1 MNESAATAG
10 PEATG
15 IAVRFEAARVGEL
28 FGSARSAY
36 VVSLLNGAILVLIL
50 WGPIAAEVLAAW
62 LIGLIVVS
70 AGRMALHL
78 AYLRSP
84 TRHTAPLAW
93 ERRFAIG
100 TLAAGALWA
109 LTPGLFFEPGEPLH
123 RVAVMFV
130 TGGMVIGAAG
140 IYAPSR
146 IAFRAF
152 VVFPIIL
159 SAGVLLAQGVEPYR
173 WMAVMV
179 VVFSGA
185 MVMVF
190 NQLHR
195 SVCRTLQTRLENE
208 ALIGK
213 LGASETRL
221 RDAIGSSPDGIAIF
235 DEADR
240 VVACNAEYAALYAPG
255 KRPEALVGTPF
266 RVLAESAFDLTEYV
280 SPADAADRKGWIE
293 RRIRRHLD
301 ADGTLRQYR
310 TRDGRWMQGKSVR
323 TPLGGIVGVFTD
335 ISETKRAE
343 AAYQSVLAEENL
355 VLDILP
361 VGVAFVEQRTIVR
374 CNRRLEVMLGY
385 APGVLAGKPTR
396 VLYGSDSSWMAVGS
410 DTYARLAAGGIIES
424 ETRMVRSDGSTAW
437 CLSLGRA
444 LDPANPE
451 ASSIFAFYDAQDR
464 RAAEQALRESE
475 AMYRNL
481 VETSNDLI
489 WSIDREGRWTY
500 LNGAAVRRIWGA
512 EASDMLGR
520 PFSDSLAAEVRDRDR
535 AVFQQILQGEPA
547 YNYET
552 RYLRKDGLSVDLSF
566 NAIPLRNP
574 AGEIIGATG
583 TARDITE
590 VKQAAAALYESV
602 ARLRLAVDAADL
614 YYWEWGVAD
623 NKFSWGRDPS
633 ALLGLPANGARD
645 HPDFRTLIHPDDR
658 ERYEEACARTLET
671 GEAHSCEFR
680 IVGREGQIRWL
691 SARGRMVYGEN
702 GAAARVIGVSQ
713 DVSERKRQEEEVRY
727 LAYHDTLT
735 GLPNRRLLDDRLRQ
749 AVFAAQRRDAQLAVM
764 VVDLDRFKDVND
776 TLGHKAG
783 DAVLREATNRLV
795 GCVRKADT
803 LARQGGD
810 EFVIVIP
817 DLTLETDCSIVAEKI
832 LRTLVPEFRVDG
844 RSFTIGASI
853 GISLF
858 PGDAGDAESL
868 LRNADVAMYRAKEL
882 GRNNYRFYGR

>member
-1 MNESAATAG
+1 M
-10 PEATG
+10 
-15 IAVRFEAARVGEL
+15 RFEAARVGEL
-28 FGSARSAY
+28 FGIARSAY

-50 WGPIAAEVLAAW
+50 WGPIAAEVLAGW
-62 LIGLIVVS
+62 LVSLILVS
-70 AGRMALHL
+70 AGRMTLHL
-78 AYLRSP
+78 AYLRSA
-84 TRHTAPLAW
+84 TRHTVPLAW

-100 TLAAGALWA
+100 TFAAGALWA
-109 LTPGLFFEPGEPLH
+109 LTPGLFFEHGEPLH
-123 RVAVMFV
+123 RVAIMFV

-146 IAFRAF
+146 LAFFAF
-152 VVFPIIL
+152 VVSPIIV
-159 SAGVLLAQGVEPYR
+159 SASVLFAQAIEPYR
-173 WMAVMV
+173 WMALMML
-179 VVFSGA
+179 VFAGA
-185 MVMVF
+185 MAMVF
-190 NQLHR
+190 GQLHR

-208 ALIGK
+208 ALTGK

-221 RDAIGSSPDGIAIF
+221 RDAIDSSPDGIAVF
-235 DEADR
+235 DEDDR
-240 VVACNAEYAALYAPG
+240 VVACNAQYAALYAPG
-255 KRPEALVGTPF
+255 KRPEELVGTPF
-266 RVLAESAFDLTEYV
+266 RAFAESAFDVAEYIL
-280 SPADAADRKGWIE
+280 PADASNRQGWIE

-301 ADGTLRQYR
+301 ADGKLRQYR
-310 TRDGRWMQGKSVR
+310 TRDGRSMQGKSVR

-343 AAYQSVLAEENL
+343 AAYQAVLAEESL

-361 VGVAFVEQRTIVR
+361 VGVAFVEQRTIAR

-385 APGVLAGKPTR
+385 GPGELAGKPTR
-396 VLYGSDSSWMAVGS
+396 ILYASDNSWKTVGE
-410 DTYARLAAGGIIES
+410 DTYARLAAGGIIEND
-424 ETRMVRSDGSTAW
+424 TRMVRSDGTRIW

-451 ASSIFAFYDAQDR
+451 AAAIFAFSDAQDR
-464 RAAEQALRESE
+464 RAAERALRESE

-489 WSIDREGRWTY
+489 WSIDREGCWTY

-512 EASDMLGR
+512 EAADMLGR

-547 YNYET
+547 HNYET
-552 RYLRKDGLSVDLSF
+552 RHVRRDGLPVDLSF

-633 ALLGLPANGARD
+633 GLLGLPASGARD

-691 SARGRMVYGEN
+691 AARGRVVYGES

-783 DAVLREATNRLV
+783 DAVLREAANRLA

-817 DLTLETDCSIVAEKI
+817 DLALETDCSIVAEKI